1 MDPWELLE
9 RTSLHAYEMAK
20 AFGAL
25 QGYVMNAIID
35 LETGT
40 KADAIRTLRA
50 GQKIVADYQATMPK
64 PPETPSHG
72 ETQ

>member
-1 MDPWELLE
+1 MSFDPWELLE
-9 RTSLHAYEMAK
+9 RTSLRNEAMAK

-25 QGYVMNAIID
+25 QGHVMNAIID

-50 GQKIVADYQATMPK
+50 GQKIVREYQATLPQI
-64 PPETPSHG
+64 PTEL
-72 ETQ
+72 TQ

>member
-1 MDPWELLE
+1 MSLDAWEMLE
-9 RTSLHAYEMAK
+9 RAHLRGQDMAK

-25 QGYVMNAIID
+25 QGHVMNAIID

-50 GQKIVADYQATMPK
+50 GQKIVADYQASLLPPK
-64 PPETPSHG
+64 D